1 MKAAWRL
8 LLISLCGS
16 KAKTETRPLLENPG
30 GAGRFLISLPG
41 RRSLVICQSHQA
53 VGEVVRL
60 LLMFYSAN
68 VVLTVIDHS
77 NNDDNNETIK
87 LPMFFVI

>member
-30 GAGRFLISLPG
+30 GAGRFLISV
-41 RRSLVICQSHQA
+41 RSLVICQSHQA

>member
-41 RRSLVICQSHQA
+41 WSLVICQSHQA

>member
-41 RRSLVICQSHQA
+41 GVWSSVKAI
-53 VGEVVRL
+53 RL
-60 LLMFYSAN
+60 W
-68 VVLTVIDHS
+68 
-77 NNDDNNETIK
+77 EK
-87 LPMFFVI
+87 